1 MTKVLHCGD
10 VISGCDGVVRANSQE
25 ELMPLVVD
33 HVKSVHGITEIDA
46 ATAEKVG
53 AAIRD
58 E

>member
-10 VISGCDGVVRANSQE
+10 VISGCDAVVRANSQE
-25 ELMPLVVD
+25 ELMPLVVE
-33 HVKSVHGITEIDA
+33 HVKSVHGIMEIDA

-58 E
+58 V

>member
-10 VISGCDGVVRANSQE
+10 VISGCDGVVRADSQD
-25 ELMPLVVD
+25 ELLPLVVE

-46 ATAEKVG
+46 KTHSAVI